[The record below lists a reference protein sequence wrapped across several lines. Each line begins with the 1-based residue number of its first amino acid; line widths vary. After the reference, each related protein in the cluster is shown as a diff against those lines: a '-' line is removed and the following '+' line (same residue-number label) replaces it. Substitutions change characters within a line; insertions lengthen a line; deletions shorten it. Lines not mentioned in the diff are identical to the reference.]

1 MGIASVV
8 ESPAARGVGVGGPR
22 VPHGRRQHGP
32 TATEEGARWAKE
44 KPIVSGFAAHDFA
57 SQSFSQV
64 ITVDF
69 QHK

>member
-1 MGIASVV
+1 MGIATVI

-32 TATEEGARWAKE
+32 PATRWAKE

-57 SQSFSQV
+57 SQSFSKV
-64 ITVDF
+64 ITVYF